1 MIDED
6 PMTELNLLKVPTD
19 AEAQYEAYLAMFTS
33 LTKREATLDQK
44 QELRDLLHLPPLTE
58 ERITP

>member
-1 MIDED
+1 
-6 PMTELNLLKVPTD
+6 MTELNLLKVPTD
-19 AEAQYEAYLAMFTS
+19 AEAQYDAYLAMFTS